1 MKRFTI
7 FSLTCFLSMGS
18 VFAQQGVTQ
27 CGVPT
32 GQPKFPLQAYQ
43 ELPDPAAPSDKEWAA
58 VTTTQVSSGFEEN
71 HEHLSERLA
80 RRTCECSSGRVDRHG
95 AEGLEFQLYRF

>member
-43 ELPDPAAPSDKEWAA
+43 ELPDPAAPSEKEWAA
-58 VTTTQVSSGFEEN
+58 VTAPQVSWGTIEDRKST
-71 HEHLSERLA
+71 RLN
-80 RRTCECSSGRVDRHG
+80 SSHYQQSRMPSS
-95 AEGLEFQLYRF
+95 A

>member
-43 ELPDPAAPSDKEWAA
+43 ELPDPAAPSEKNGRQSRHRKCRGEQLMSA
-58 VTTTQVSSGFEEN
+58 TRNISF
-71 HEHLSERLA
+71 RL
-80 RRTCECSSGRVDRHG
+80 
-95 AEGLEFQLYRF
+95 

>member
-43 ELPDPAAPSDKEWAA
+43 ELPDL
-58 VTTTQVSSGFEEN
+58 Q
-71 HEHLSERLA
+71 HLPKKNGRQSRHRKCRGEQLMSATRNISFRL
-80 RRTCECSSGRVDRHG
+80 
-95 AEGLEFQLYRF
+95 